1 MDMEK
6 LHDQLSRYKIEVYS
20 LSDEDG
26 GGFVAEIPKL
36 GAIGD
41 GDSPEEAIK
50 DVKEVAIEFLK
61 ILHEDNKKLPEVDI
75 YKSTEDYS
83 GKFALRMSKSTHKL
97 VVERAEEEG
106 VSVNQ
111 LINQYIT
118 MGIGFDYGKQSKQTV
133 INVNTSKDDF
143 RFGQQVDNLWGDRRY
158 EEKIR
163 AIQ

>member
-1 MDMEK
+1 MKIEK

-20 LSDEDG
+20 LSDQDG

-61 ILHEDNKKLPEVDI
+61 ILQEDNKKLPEADI
-75 YKSTEDYS
+75 YKSAEEYS
-83 GKFALRMSKSTHKL
+83 GKFALRMSKSTHKQ
-97 VVERAEEEG
+97 VAERAEEEG
-106 VSVNQ
+106 ISVNQ

-118 MGIGFDYGKQSKQTV
+118 MGIGFDYGKQRKQTLLK
-133 INVNTSKDDF
+133 VNIPKDDF
-143 RFGQQVDNLWGDRRY
+143 RFAQQIDNLWSERID
-158 EEKIR
+158 EQKINML
-163 AIQ
+163 Q